1 MILQTYAEAMNIVSK
16 LFRTLPTFLVLLSLS
31 ALGSGQEKK
40 KIAYGML
47 LDNTGSMRTQFDRV
61 KEIGKAVAQQIY
73 EHGPV
78 SIFDFHSLG
87 IPKDSRAAP
96 ILRLEQSQDATVLEE
111 CINKLYVEGGQT
123 TLLDAIQFIA
133 ERLGEKAGGP
143 DFSDRVIILVT
154 DGEERASA
162 ATQKQLARKLKELKI
177 RVYAIGLVQQLDSEG
192 GFTRPSQRSKAID
205 LLKEITKETSGQV
218 VFPKSNRQDLQSL
231 LAELAIP
238 NQ

>member
-16 LFRTLPTFLVLLSLS
+16 LSRTLPTFLVLLSLS
-31 ALGSGQEKK
+31 ALSSAQEKK
-40 KIAYGML
+40 RIAYGML

-61 KEIGKAVAQQIY
+61 KEIGKAVAQQIH

-78 SIFDFHSLG
+78 SIFDFHSQG
-87 IPKDSRAAP
+87 IPKESRAVP
-96 ILRLEQSQDATVLEE
+96 ILRLEQSQDPAVLED
-111 CINKLYVEGGQT
+111 CINNLYVEGGQT
-123 TLLDAIQFIA
+123 TLLDAVQFIA

-192 GFTRPSQRSKAID
+192 GFTRPSQRSKAVD
-205 LLKEITKETSGQV
+205 LLKEITKETGGQV

-238 NQ
+238 IQ